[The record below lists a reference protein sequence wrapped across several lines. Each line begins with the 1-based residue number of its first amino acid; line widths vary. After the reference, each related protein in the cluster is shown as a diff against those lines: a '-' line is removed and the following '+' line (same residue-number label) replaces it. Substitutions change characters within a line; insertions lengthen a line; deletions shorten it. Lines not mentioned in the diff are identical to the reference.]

1 MRWTRCHI
9 AHNGTEPAP
18 GVRPTTAIEDSEEPT
33 MATTDMGSN
42 RESKRGKAKDGS
54 PRVLRIRLESR
65 SIWQVIGA
73 VLLTLAG
80 LWAMGQMR
88 SLLWM
93 LILSFFFSLAL
104 QPAVNWLVQKYGWR
118 RGSSVGAIY
127 GIGFLA
133 GALLILFIIPAIAQ
147 LAQTIGESGS
157 EWIATGS
164 AWLSDTFG
172 IEFPS
177 PGTGEDVAQGTSEI
191 LEDWAKGAIGNLVG
205 IATSGVAFIFN
216 LATIAMFTFYF
227 TADAPR
233 FQRTVLSHMS
243 PESQKRVGW
252 TWDEAI
258 RQTGGYFYSRSLLM
272 LINSTGF
279 FFTMVLVGM
288 PVALSIPLAIFG
300 GFVSVFIP
308 AIGTYI
314 GSAVPI
320 ALTLAIEG
328 WVAAL
333 IVLAYALIYQQI
345 ENYWLSPKISSKTM
359 SLNGAVAFG
368 AALAGGAI
376 AGPMGAFMALPV
388 AALIM
393 SFASN
398 FTKSYDVVYHSPY
411 DDVTAL
417 ESATTDDSAAT
428 AN

>member
-1 MRWTRCHI
+1 MSKDSTRPVTRI
-9 AHNGTEPAP
+9 QLT
-18 GVRPTTAIEDSEEPT
+18 
-33 MATTDMGSN
+33 
-42 RESKRGKAKDGS
+42 GKT
-54 PRVLRIRLESR
+54 
-65 SIWQVIGA
+65 IWQVIGA
-73 VLLTLAG
+73 VLLTLGG

-104 QPAVNWLVQKYGWR
+104 QPAVNWCVQRYGWR
-118 RGSSVGAIY
+118 RGSAVGAIY

-133 GALLILFIIPAIAQ
+133 GGLMILILIPAIAQ

-157 EWIATGS
+157 TWIANGS
-164 AWLSDTFG
+164 AWLADTFG

-177 PGTGEDVAQGTSEI
+177 PGTGDDVAQSTSQI
-191 LEDWAKGAIGNLVG
+191 VEDWAKGAIGNLVG

-216 LATIAMFTFYF
+216 IATIAMFTFYF

-243 PESQKRVGW
+243 PESQQRVGW

-258 RQTGGYFYSRSLLM
+258 KQTGGYFYSRTLLM

-288 PVALSIPLAIFG
+288 PVALALPLAVFG

-314 GSAVPI
+314 GAAIPI
-320 ALTLAIEG
+320 LLTLAIQG

-333 IVLAYALIYQQI
+333 VVLGYALVYQQI

-359 SLNGAVAFG
+359 ALNGAVAFG

-398 FTKSYDVVYHSPY
+398 FTKSYDVVYHSPN
-411 DDVTAL
+411 DDTPDEPSEPA
-417 ESATTDDSAAT
+417 EAQA
-428 AN
+428 

>member
-1 MRWTRCHI
+1 M
-9 AHNGTEPAP
+9 
-18 GVRPTTAIEDSEEPT
+18 S
-33 MATTDMGSN
+33 
-42 RESKRGKAKDGS
+42 KDGTR
-54 PRVLRIRLESR
+54 PVTRIQLTGKT
-65 SIWQVIGA
+65 IWQVIGA
-73 VLLTLAG
+73 VLLTLGG

-104 QPAVNWLVQKYGWR
+104 QPAVNWCVQRFGWR
-118 RGSSVGAIY
+118 RGSAVGAIY

-133 GALLILFIIPAIAQ
+133 GALMILILIPAITQ
-147 LAQTIGESGS
+147 LAQSIGESGS
-157 EWIATGS
+157 EWIANGS

-172 IEFPS
+172 VEFPS
-177 PGTGEDVAQGTSEI
+177 PGTGDDVAQSTSQI
-191 LEDWAKGAIGNLVG
+191 VEDWAKGAIGNLVG

-216 LATIAMFTFYF
+216 IATIAMFTFYF

-243 PESQKRVGW
+243 PESQQRVGW

-258 RQTGGYFYSRSLLM
+258 KQTGGYFYSRTLLM

-279 FFTMVLVGM
+279 LFTMVLVGM
-288 PVALSIPLAIFG
+288 PVAIALPLAVFG

-314 GSAVPI
+314 GAAIPI
-320 ALTLAIEG
+320 LLTLAIQG
-328 WVAAL
+328 LFGAL
-333 IVLAYALIYQQI
+333 VVLGYALVYQQI

-359 SLNGAVAFG
+359 ALNGAVAFG

-398 FTKSYDVVYHSPY
+398 FTKSYDVVYHSPN
-411 DDVTAL
+411 DDRASDENETA
-417 ESATTDDSAAT
+417 E
-428 AN
+428 